1 MKEPEPV
8 YNWLSLLHQF
18 IATSPHFPGCPKRQN
33 GINNPEKMR
42 LKNKIALITGGANG
56 IGLATTERFAREG
69 AKIILWD
76 VSGKGNDVAG
86 RLKSE
91 GHEIVFKQVSVTH
104 QHEVQQAVAEAR
116 AHFGRIDILI
126 NNAGITK
133 DRTLLKMSKQEWDD
147 VIAVNLTGVFNCT
160 QAVAP
165 VMKEQNYGRI
175 ISASSNVA
183 IRGNFGQTNYV
194 ATKSAIIGMTKV
206 WAMEL
211 GRFGITANCIAPG
224 FIHTAMTDA
233 MPEEVR
239 KQSLP
244 HIPLGKWGVPD
255 DIANGYLYLASDE
268 ASFVS
273 GICLTIDGGASR

>member
-1 MKEPEPV
+1 
-8 YNWLSLLHQF
+8 
-18 IATSPHFPGCPKRQN
+18 
-33 GINNPEKMR
+33 MR

-56 IGLATTERFAREG
+56 IGLATTERFAKEG

-76 VSGKGNDVAG
+76 VSDQGNEIAE
-86 RLKSE
+86 RLKTE
-91 GHEIVFKQVSVTH
+91 GHEIIFKKVSVTN
-104 QHEVQQAVAEAR
+104 QEEVQKAMTEANE
-116 AHFGRIDILI
+116 HFGRIDILI
-126 NNAGITK
+126 NNAGITR
-133 DRTLLKMSKQEWDD
+133 DRTLLKMTMKEWDD
-147 VIAVNLTGVFNCT
+147 VISVNLTGVFICT

-165 VMKEQNYGRI
+165 IMKEQNYGRI
-175 ISASSNVA
+175 VSASSNVA

-211 GRFGITANCIAPG
+211 GRYNITVNCIAPG
-224 FIHTAMTDA
+224 FITTAMTDL
-233 MPEEVR
+233 MSEEIR
-239 KQSLP
+239 KQSIP

-273 GICLTIDGGASR
+273 GICLTIDGGAAR

>member
-1 MKEPEPV
+1 
-8 YNWLSLLHQF
+8 
-18 IATSPHFPGCPKRQN
+18 
-33 GINNPEKMR
+33 MR
-42 LKNKIALITGGANG
+42 LKNKVALITGGANG
-56 IGLATTERFAREG
+56 IGLATAERFAKEG
-69 AKIILWD
+69 AKLILWD
-76 VSGKGNDVAG
+76 VSEKGAG
-86 RLKSE
+86 DAARLAAE
-91 GHEIVFKQVSVTH
+91 GHEAIFKKVSVTE
-104 QHEVQQAVAEAR
+104 QEEVQQSVEAAR

-126 NNAGITK
+126 NNAGITR

-165 VMKEQNYGRI
+165 VMKEQHYGRI
-175 ISASSNVA
+175 VSASSNVA
-183 IRGNFGQTNYV
+183 IRGNYGQTNYV

-224 FIHTAMTDA
+224 FIHTAMTDL
-233 MPEEVR
+233 MPQEVR
-239 KQSLP
+239 DQTIP
-244 HIPLGKWGVPD
+244 AIPLGKWGYPE

>member
-1 MKEPEPV
+1 
-8 YNWLSLLHQF
+8 
-18 IATSPHFPGCPKRQN
+18 
-33 GINNPEKMR
+33 MR
-42 LKNKIALITGGANG
+42 LKNKVALITGGANG
-56 IGLATTERFAREG
+56 IGLATTERFAKEG

-76 VSGKGNDVAG
+76 VSDQGNEIAD
-86 RLKSE
+86 RLKME
-91 GHEIVFKQVSVTH
+91 GHEIIFKKVSVTN
-104 QHEVQQAVAEAR
+104 QDEVQKAMTEAQV
-116 AHFGRIDILI
+116 HFGRIDILI
-126 NNAGITK
+126 NNAGITR
-133 DRTLLKMSKQEWDD
+133 DRTLLKMTMQEWDD
-147 VIAVNLTGVFNCT
+147 VISVNLTGVFICT

-165 VMKEQNYGRI
+165 IMKEQNYGRI
-175 ISASSNVA
+175 VSASSNVA

-211 GRFGITANCIAPG
+211 GRYNITVNCIAPG
-224 FIHTAMTDA
+224 FITTAMTDL

-239 KQSLP
+239 KQTIP

-273 GICLTIDGGASR
+273 GICLTIDGGAAR

>member
-1 MKEPEPV
+1 
-8 YNWLSLLHQF
+8 
-18 IATSPHFPGCPKRQN
+18 
-33 GINNPEKMR
+33 MR
-42 LKNKIALITGGANG
+42 LKNKTALITGGANG
-56 IGLATTERFAREG
+56 IGLATTERFAKEG

-76 VSGKGNDVAG
+76 VSEKGNDVAE
-86 RLKSE
+86 RLRKE
-91 GHEIVFKQVSVTH
+91 GHEIIFKKVSVTNID
-104 QHEVQQAVAEAR
+104 EVHGAVGESLER
-116 AHFGRIDILI
+116 FGRIDILI
-126 NNAGITK
+126 NNAGITR
-133 DRTLLKMSKQEWDD
+133 DRTLLKMTKQEWDD
-147 VIAVNLTGVFNCT
+147 VISVNLTGVFNCT

-175 ISASSNVA
+175 VSASSNVA

-211 GRFGITANCIAPG
+211 GRYNITVNCIAPG
-224 FIHTAMTDA
+224 FITTAMTEA
-233 MPEEVR
+233 MPEEIR
-239 KQSLP
+239 KQTIP

-273 GICLTIDGGASR
+273 GICLTIDGGAAR

>member
-1 MKEPEPV
+1 
-8 YNWLSLLHQF
+8 
-18 IATSPHFPGCPKRQN
+18 
-33 GINNPEKMR
+33 MR
-42 LKNKIALITGGANG
+42 LNKKTALITGGANG
-56 IGLATTERFAREG
+56 IGLATAERFAKEG

-76 VSGKGNDVAG
+76 LSDKGEEVVG
-86 RLKSE
+86 RLRKE
-91 GHEIVFKQVSVTH
+91 GHEAIFKKVSVTNED
-104 QHEVQQAVAEAR
+104 EVQAGVLEAR

-175 ISASSNVA
+175 VSASSNVA
-183 IRGNFGQTNYV
+183 IRGNYGQTYYV

-224 FIHTAMTDA
+224 FITSAMTDLI
-233 MPEEVR
+233 PEEVR
-239 KQSLP
+239 KQSLTF
-244 HIPLGKWGVPD
+244 IPLGKWGFPEDV
-255 DIANGYLYLASDE
+255 ANGYLYLASDE

-273 GICLTIDGGASR
+273 GICLTIDGGAAR

>member
-1 MKEPEPV
+1 
-8 YNWLSLLHQF
+8 
-18 IATSPHFPGCPKRQN
+18 
-33 GINNPEKMR
+33 MR
-42 LKNKIALITGGANG
+42 LKNKTALITGGANG
-56 IGLATTERFAREG
+56 IGLATATRFANEG

-76 VSGKGNDVAG
+76 VTDKGNEVVAQ
-86 RLKSE
+86 LKKE
-91 GHEIVFKQVSVTH
+91 GHEAIFKKISVTNEA
-104 QHEVQQAVAEAR
+104 EVQKAVTEACD
-116 AHFGRIDILI
+116 HFGRIDILI

-160 QAVAP
+160 QAAAP
-165 VMKEQNYGRI
+165 IMKKQNYGRI
-175 ISASSNVA
+175 VSASSNVA

-206 WAMEL
+206 WALEL
-211 GRFGITANCIAPG
+211 GSFGITVNCIAPG
-224 FIHTAMTDA
+224 FIQTAMTDA

-239 KQSLP
+239 KQSIA
-244 HIPLGKWGVPD
+244 HIPIGHWGVPD

-273 GICLTIDGGASR
+273 GICLTIDGGAAR

>member
-1 MKEPEPV
+1 
-8 YNWLSLLHQF
+8 
-18 IATSPHFPGCPKRQN
+18 
-33 GINNPEKMR
+33 MR

-56 IGLATTERFAREG
+56 IGLATAERFAKEG

-76 VSGKGNDVAG
+76 VSDQGNEIAD
-86 RLKSE
+86 RLKME
-91 GHEIVFKQVSVTH
+91 GHEIIFKKVSVTN
-104 QHEVQQAVAEAR
+104 QEEVQKAMTEAHE
-116 AHFGRIDILI
+116 HFGRIDILI
-126 NNAGITK
+126 NNAGITR
-133 DRTLLKMSKQEWDD
+133 DRTLLKMTMQEWDD
-147 VIAVNLTGVFNCT
+147 VISVNLTGVFICT
-160 QAVAP
+160 QAIAP
-165 VMKEQNYGRI
+165 IMKEQNYGRI
-175 ISASSNVA
+175 VSASSNVA

-211 GRFGITANCIAPG
+211 GRYNITANCIAPG
-224 FIHTAMTDA
+224 FITTAMTGL

-239 KQSLP
+239 KQTIP

-273 GICLTIDGGASR
+273 GICLTIDGGAAR